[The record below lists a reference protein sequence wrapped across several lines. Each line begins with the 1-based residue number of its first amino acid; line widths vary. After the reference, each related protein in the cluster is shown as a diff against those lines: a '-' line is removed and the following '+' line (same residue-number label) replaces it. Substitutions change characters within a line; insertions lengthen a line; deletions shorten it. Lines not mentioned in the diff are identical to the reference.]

1 MNLFW
6 EEVFRSFDSAAAD
19 AACQV
24 LHGAGIRC
32 RRRAINLLESP
43 LSANRGRTGSLGIN
57 ERYRYVYS
65 VKVKKADLSQAQ
77 YLLRNIKR

>member
-6 EEVFRSFDSAAAD
+6 EEVFRSFDSGAAD
-19 AACQV
+19 AACQM
-24 LHGAGIRC
+24 LCGAGIRC

-57 ERYRYVYS
+57 ERYRYAYC

-77 YLLRNIKR
+77 YLLRNVKR